1 MRTRSLCHCLLC
13 ELELNLKQQL
23 RELASQEDFSK
34 VAASS
39 LLLSGFPNSFALT
52 AHLRSCRSNGNGAHP
67 ADGILLEILHLRQRN
82 GSHTLLRDILLLAF
96 IPVLHSAVRQLNRRY
111 PLLSA
116 EDAAQYL
123 VASLLEAFDS
133 QELLARNS
141 HLAFAISRM
150 AKRST
155 FEWAERQNRTPGNAE
170 RDEPIAES
178 DVVCG
183 IPDPIEQAV
192 LLRHFLCRCQRE
204 GLLTGSDLELLVHIK
219 LEENFGEQDGEYSNA
234 LRQKIKRLLHKLRK
248 AARRPSPTVT
258 QDKREERT

>member
-141 HLAFAISRM
+141 HLAFAISRIKFPSYLDSL
-150 AKRST
+150 A
-155 FEWAERQNRTPGNAE
+155 A
-170 RDEPIAES
+170 S
-178 DVVCG
+178 DAGLQQGVFGECG
-183 IPDPIEQAV
+183 HCDGDRLEV
-192 LLRHFLCRCQRE
+192 LLA
-204 GLLTGSDLELLVHIK
+204 
-219 LEENFGEQDGEYSNA
+219 A
-234 LRQKIKRLLHKLRK
+234 LRGDDDLLQVRGLVGRHVDGLSHGPID
-248 AARRPSPTVT
+248 A
-258 QDKREERT
+258 